1 MIRPVL
7 IFVVAGLLAP
17 ASAVAVAASVAK
29 PSVSFVV
36 QCLPSHEGPDDPL
49 MHPGH
54 NGMSHQHS
62 FFGNRST
69 DSKST
74 VASLGKNPKSSC
86 DTAGDASAYW
96 TPTPVGAKWVGMR
109 AYYDAGL
116 IAPASIQPHPFGLG
130 MIAGRG
136 LGSVSW
142 SCGRSPSASGWAAR
156 PTPCEGKRAL
166 TAMISFPQC
175 WDGKH
180 GYLAES
186 KHMADVV
193 GRKCPTTHPVSLA
206 RLRLVFRLNGS
217 QVPAALASGPIE
229 SMHADFLN
237 AWSVDPLA
245 TLVSTCVRGERTT
258 SSELRTCR
266 PKTAEP
272 QPL

>member
-1 MIRPVL
+1 MIRRLFVL
-7 IFVVAGLLAP
+7 VLA
-17 ASAVAVAASVAK
+17 AVALLVPTLESPVSAAK

-36 QCLPSHEGPDDPL
+36 QCSPSHEGPDDPL

-69 DSKST
+69 SAKSND
-74 VASLGKNPKSSC
+74 ASLAKYPKSSC

-96 TPTPVGAKWVGMR
+96 TPSPIGAKWIGMR
-109 AYYDAGL
+109 AYYDAGTL
-116 IAPASIQPHPFGLG
+116 APTSIQPHPNGLG

-136 LGSVSW
+136 LGSVLW
-142 SCGRSPSASGWAAR
+142 SCGRSPSASGWVAR
-156 PTPCEGKRAL
+156 PASCEGNRGL

-180 GYLAES
+180 DYLADS

-193 GRKCPTTHPVSLA
+193 GKNCPSTHPVPLA
-206 RLRLVFRLNGS
+206 RLRLIFRLDGS
-217 QVPAALASGPIE
+217 RVPSALASGPVE

-237 AWSVDPLA
+237 AWSAGPLA
-245 TLVSTCVRGERTT
+245 KLVSACVRGERTT
-258 SSELRTCR
+258 SNELRMCR
-266 PKTAEP
+266 QKTAEP